1 MCVRVRQI
9 ARIPLECTKHT
20 VVGRDLDEGER
31 HFEHLLAHDVSAD
44 KKRLLQAFRLHLEQ
58 LGNEGNSCADDGR
71 RPRRINPPLVRS
83 AWQRST

>member
-1 MCVRVRQI
+1 MNTQS
-9 ARIPLECTKHT
+9 T

-58 LGNEGNSCADDGR
+58 LGNEGNSCVWVIEEGR
-71 RPRRINPPLVRS
+71 VLTHHS
-83 AWQRST
+83 